1 VNPRNTLGILTI
13 LLTASLLGGCTAA
26 VVGGVAAG
34 ASVVHDRR
42 TTGSIVQDQEI
53 LLGAM
58 HLREAD
64 ADLIQRGNVSI
75 DVYNRQ
81 VLLTGQAPDA
91 DIVYRFRQQ
100 VAALPEV
107 RNVFDEVFIGPE
119 SSWSEAA
126 SDALLTSKV
135 KLSLFEL
142 DIEGFDPT
150 RVNVTSSLGSVYLM
164 GLLTRA
170 EAEAVTE
177 KVRYVSGVKRVV
189 RLFEYL

>member
-1 VNPRNTLGILTI
+1 
-13 LLTASLLGGCTAA
+13 
-26 VVGGVAAG
+26 
-34 ASVVHDRR
+34 
-42 TTGSIVQDQEI
+42 
-53 LLGAM
+53 M

-64 ADLIQRGNVSI
+64 ADRIQRGNVSI

-81 VLLTGQAPDA
+81 VLLTGQAADA

-164 GLLTRA
+164 GLLTRV